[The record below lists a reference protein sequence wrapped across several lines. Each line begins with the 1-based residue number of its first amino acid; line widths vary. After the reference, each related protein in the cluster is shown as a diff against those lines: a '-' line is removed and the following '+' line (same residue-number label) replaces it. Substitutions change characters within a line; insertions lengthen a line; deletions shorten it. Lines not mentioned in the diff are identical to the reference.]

1 MNKQQTSTFI
11 MALLVLPLLIVTTQ
25 SLDLISVYSSSVT
38 IFSTRGHF
46 DTTNGQENIGHR
58 LPTAAHLIRELD
70 QICPGEIAI
79 YVHGVWASQQSA
91 LEQVKRVDIS
101 LRQGN
106 DYHVA
111 IVGFSWDSDTNLN
124 PDGWNIAKE
133 IANKNGELL
142 ADLIVDYKVACA
154 NDEVRLIAHSLG
166 SRVIL
171 SALQSLHDEA
181 RGSIIRSV
189 HLMGAAVDQEQVS
202 TNDRLCLSNIPP
214 LPCSGAA
221 IESTVQTNLY
231 NLRNLEDNFLA
242 VYGFYEEGNALGL
255 FGSYGR
261 EPENYEEY
269 SVLSSIPPVANADG
283 DPTTDCLDSFI
294 GAVGWALHG
303 GWGDNHCGYMGFRT
317 LPSSDSWKDGAI
329 ENVVRNWRINS

>member
-1 MNKQQTSTFI
+1 MNKQQQTSTFI

-25 SLDLISVYSSSVT
+25 SLDLISVYSSPVT

-58 LPTAAHLIRELD
+58 LPTAAHLLRELD
-70 QICPGEIAI
+70 QICPGEIAM
-79 YVHGVWASQQSA
+79 YVHGVWTSQQSA

-106 DYHVA
+106 DYDVA

-142 ADLIVDYKVACA
+142 ADLIVDYK
-154 NDEVRLIAHSLG
+154 DECPKDNVRLIAHSLG

-171 SALQSLHDEA
+171 AALQSLHDET

-231 NLRNLEDNFLA
+231 NLQNYEDNVLA
-242 VYGFYEEGNALGL
+242 VYGLYEEGNALGS

-261 EPENYEEY
+261 EPDNYEEY
-269 SVLSSIPPVANADG
+269 RVLYKNLLLPMQTEIL
-283 DPTTDCLDSFI
+283 THI
-294 GAVGWALHG
+294 AL
-303 GWGDNHCGYMGFRT
+303 T
-317 LPSSDSWKDGAI
+317 LL
-329 ENVVRNWRINS
+329 